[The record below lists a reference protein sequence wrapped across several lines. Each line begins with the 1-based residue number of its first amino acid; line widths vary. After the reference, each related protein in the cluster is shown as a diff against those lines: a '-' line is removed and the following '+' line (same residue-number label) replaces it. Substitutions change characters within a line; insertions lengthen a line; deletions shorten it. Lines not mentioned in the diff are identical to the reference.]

1 MFHSTATF
9 VGHGRA
15 SVPSHRAIVF
25 IDPRQSVT
33 ERHVDAIESAFP
45 WTTVTRV
52 QTVAALFESYRD
64 IVALIVVHP
73 DLLNEA
79 SRMAREIGD
88 RHPLALL
95 SVLDCGKAEL
105 PTDIVSSRF
114 VRGVLPLGGKG
125 DLWLSVVGLML
136 RGGEYFP
143 RDLFDSSRLKEPS
156 EPEAVSQPVK
166 TGTPAALAHLTAREL
181 EVLELVSRGLQNKT
195 IASSLRLS
203 EYTVKIHVHNVISKL
218 RTHNRTQAAAYYR
231 DSTTGYAGQAVSK

>member
-1 MFHSTATF
+1 MYHSTATF

-25 IDPRQSVT
+25 VDPYASVNERQI
-33 ERHVDAIESAFP
+33 EAIESAFP
-45 WTTVTRV
+45 WTTVTV
-52 QTVAALFESYRD
+52 VGNVAALFESYRD
-64 IVALIVVHP
+64 IVALIIVHP
-73 DLLNEA
+73 ALLGEA

-95 SVLDCGKAEL
+95 SLLDCGKAEV
-105 PTDIVSSRF
+105 PPEIVASRF
-114 VRGVLPLGGKG
+114 VRGVLPIGTKG

-143 RDLFDSSRLKEPS
+143 RDLFDSHRAQVEQS
-156 EPEAVSQPVK
+156 EPEQVVLPER
-166 TGTPAALAHLTAREL
+166 TGTPPALAHLTAREL
-181 EVLELVSRGLQNKT
+181 EVLELVSRGLQNKS
-195 IASSLRLS
+195 IAASLKLS

-231 DSTTGYAGQAVSK
+231 DSTSGYAGQA

>member
-25 IDPRQSVT
+25 VDPFDSISQRQ
-33 ERHVDAIESAFP
+33 VDAIESAFP
-45 WTTVTRV
+45 WTTVTTV
-52 QTVAALFESYRD
+52 QSVSALFDSYRD

-73 DLLNEA
+73 SLLGEA

-95 SVLDCGKAEL
+95 SLLDSGKSEV
-105 PTDIVSSRF
+105 PPDILSSRF
-114 VRGVLPLGGKG
+114 VRGVLPIAAKG

-143 RDLFDSSRLKEPS
+143 RDLFSSQRMGAEQR
-156 EPEAVSQPVK
+156 EPEVQAPPAK
-166 TGTPAALAHLTAREL
+166 TGIPAALAHLTAREL
-181 EVLELVSRGLQNKT
+181 EVLELVSRGLQNKS
-195 IASSLRLS
+195 IAVSLKLS

-218 RTHNRTQAAAYYR
+218 RTHNRTQAAAFYR
-231 DSTTGYAGQAVSK
+231 DSTSGYAGQA

>member
-15 SVPSHRAIVF
+15 SAPSHRAIVF
-25 IDPRQSVT
+25 VDPQQTITQRQI
-33 ERHVDAIESAFP
+33 DAIETAFP
-45 WTTVTRV
+45 WTTVTTV
-52 QTVAALFESYRD
+52 QTVSSLFDSFGD

-73 DLLNEA
+73 DLLGDA
-79 SRMAREIGD
+79 AKMAREIGD

-95 SVLDCGKAEL
+95 SVLDCGKSDL
-105 PTDIVSSRF
+105 PANIITSRF
-114 VRGVLPLGGKG
+114 VRGVLPIGCKG

-143 RDLFDSSRLKEPS
+143 RDLLDTHRLQAEPA
-156 EPEAVSQPVK
+156 EPEAPVLPVK
-166 TGTPAALAHLTAREL
+166 TGIPAALSHLTAREM

-195 IASSLRLS
+195 IASSLKLS

-231 DSTTGYAGQAVSK
+231 DSTSGYAGQA

>member
-1 MFHSTATF
+1 MFHTTASF

-15 SVPSHRAIVF
+15 SAPSHRAVVF
-25 IDPRQSVT
+25 VDPVQSIA

-52 QTVAALFESYRD
+52 ETVSALFESYCD

-73 DLLNEA
+73 SLLGEVA
-79 SRMAREIGD
+79 KMAREIGD
-88 RHPLALL
+88 RHPLALIT
-95 SVLDCGKAEL
+95 VLDGGKDAL
-105 PTDIVSSRF
+105 PCSILSSRF
-114 VRGVLPLGGKG
+114 IRGVLPLGGKS

-143 RDLFDSSRLKEPS
+143 RDLLDSHRREAETV
-156 EPEAVSQPVK
+156 EPEAPARPARN
-166 TGTPAALAHLTAREL
+166 GTPPALAHLTAREL

-195 IASSLRLS
+195 IANSLNLS

-218 RTHNRTQAAAYYR
+218 RTHNRTEAAAYYR
-231 DSTTGYAGQAVSK
+231 DSTLAFAVQA